1 MAVTKFFQKFPK
13 VPYSFGSGELPVNFQ
28 DITLYIDYFDQI
40 AEYGTLYQNYAIKNN
55 QRPDQLSFE
64 LYGSTDYY
72 WTFYYIN
79 EKLRRCGWPIDNS
92 QVYNKAK
99 QYYPNIV
106 VTTNGVSVNKE
117 AVTSKSMSRS
127 TGFVVGN
134 WVYFPINKKAA
145 KILRIEQNLA
155 MLFLDLQTI
164 PQGDSFMYAISAED
178 AAVVN
183 TAGFTNFSPSL
194 TNEKYLERYDETE
207 IERTYNQW
215 DAIHHYEDNDGNWVY
230 PTYAEEE
237 PYGFQW
243 NSVNSYKSVSYFQ
256 RMRDFNEDLRSIK
269 VFKKDVLLQVV
280 TEFNQLVKLRT

>member
-28 DITLYIDYFDQI
+28 DITLYIDYFDQL
-40 AEYGTLYQNYAIKNN
+40 AEFGALYQTYNIENN

-92 QVYNKAK
+92 QVYNKAQ
-99 QYYPNIV
+99 QYYPNV
-106 VTTNGVSVNKE
+106 VMTTNGVSFNQE
-117 AVTSKSMSRS
+117 TVTTKSMSRS
-127 TGFVVGN
+127 TGFVVGKS
-134 WVYFPINKKAA
+134 VYFPNNNITA

-164 PQGDSFMYAISAED
+164 PEGDSFVYAISDED
-178 AAVVN
+178 AAAVN

-194 TNEKYLERYDETE
+194 TNTEYLKRYDETE
-207 IERTYNQW
+207 IVKIYNQW
-215 DAIHHYEDNDGNWVY
+215 DAIHHYEDNDGNYVY
-230 PTYAEEE
+230 PTYDNSE
-237 PYGFQW
+237 PFEFQW
-243 NSVNSYKSVSYFQ
+243 NSVNTYKSVSYFQ
-256 RMRDFNEDLRSIK
+256 RMRGFNEELRPIK
-269 VFKKDVLLQVV
+269 VFREDVLLRVV
-280 TEFNQLVKLRT
+280 TEFKQLVKLRT